1 MILICI
7 AIVQLTVTVTLFEIA
22 RNNLL
27 KVYYSVA
34 KTEKVG
40 IIIKR
45 ADLMHMVHDQNSKEP
60 RKWMFLPVELVV
72 GWL

>member
-60 RKWMFLPVELVV
+60 RK
-72 GWL
+72 